1 MVGCFPLILAWFGN
15 ALFGQYRHRRCRH
28 VQAGWGSDSDCDTDS
43 DTDTDTDSDTE
54 NKGPGDAS
62 SMRLPAFCLGYCS
75 RLALA
80 VHPAG

>member
-43 DTDTDTDSDTE
+43 DTDTDTDSDTDSDSDLSGF
-54 NKGPGDAS
+54 N
-62 SMRLPAFCLGYCS
+62 RLHRWG
-75 RLALA
+75 
-80 VHPAG
+80 